1 MSLSAQPAYRSP
13 IFNSGLFSASRSA
26 KGKRPT
32 LQNFAAGIRTP
43 FVEFGDGSVQLTAAE
58 NPIITY
64 LDKNVQ
70 LSVQPFRQNNYVVQA
85 GCESI
90 YLPTTEP
97 MDGYT
102 IQIFNS
108 QPSPIGIVSNAF
120 KMYNTFYLPK
130 GGNSIIFLPQQMTVL
145 KFFKKTWSILIF

>member
-1 MSLSAQPAYRSP
+1 MSLSAQPAYHSP
-13 IFNSGLFSASRSA
+13 IFNSGSFSSTRSA
-26 KGKRPT
+26 KGKRQT

-43 FVEFGDGSVQLTAAE
+43 FVQFNDGSIQLTAAE
-58 NPIITY
+58 NPTITY

-70 LSVQPFRQNNYVVQA
+70 LSVQPFRQNNYVVQV

-97 MDGYT
+97 IDGYT

-108 QPSPIGIVSNAF
+108 QPLPIGLVSENF
-120 KMYNTFYLPK
+120 PMYNTFYLPK
-130 GGNSIIFLPQQMTVL
+130 GGNSIMFLPQQMTVL
-145 KFFKKTWSILIF
+145 KFFKKQWSILIF